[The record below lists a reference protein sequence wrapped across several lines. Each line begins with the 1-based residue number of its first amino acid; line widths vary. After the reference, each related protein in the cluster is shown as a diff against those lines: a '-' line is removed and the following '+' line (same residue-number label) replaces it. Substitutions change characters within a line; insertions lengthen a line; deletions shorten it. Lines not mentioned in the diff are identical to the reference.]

1 MAGTAGRGGRSRG
14 WLVPLVL
21 AAVVAA
27 LANTPWVLPA
37 LLPKVDGVRVVLP
50 GPLGQPGLS
59 VFANGVAVVLLIW
72 SVVRMIGSS
81 SPAERLARR
90 VLRRGDV
97 LGAAEVYLQAGAKRR
112 AFQLLK
118 RGRAW
123 SRAAAVASELGLDDE
138 AADLLRRAGGRH
150 LAEASRLYRRAG
162 DTEAERRAEREFAEW
177 CLAQGHFDEALE
189 AWMRAGDPQRAARAA
204 RVSLNEGRLQ
214 PSHPSFRVAVR
225 AAEEVRDHQLLARL
239 HEAEG
244 AWTAAARAWRIA
256 GDHDRAAEYFR
267 RAGQLDEAAREE
279 AASGRHREA
288 VLLKVRHLGQ
298 TVERLQRLAASGR
311 GTTSEAVQL
320 KVQLARETDPLLEQ
334 AAEHGLEVEIV
345 SLLKGAG
352 RVDEAVERLSALG
365 QVHAAA
371 DLAQEA
377 QRWDLAARLHE
388 RMSRFTEA
396 SDAWEQ
402 AGDLERAARCAERA
416 GEDERALEL
425 FRKVGK
431 PKEIAHCLA
440 RLGYLQDAVVE
451 LHREGLL
458 GDACEV
464 LRTYPGPLP
473 DAPDVVLDIAEWAR
487 ANASLHQAIACL
499 QRAVVGLALRS
510 SRVGPAIAL
519 ARLLH
524 EAGDSAAALA
534 QVERVLRF
542 DYACEPAQ
550 RLKREIA
557 AEQRAGDPSSTL
569 PAAAGD
575 AVVEAPPAPT
585 TAEQRYEI
593 QQELGRGGMGVV
605 YRALDTRLQREVA
618 LKVLRATS
626 AEETARLEREAR
638 AAATLNH
645 SGIVTVYDFQPG
657 FGGHFIVM
665 EYVPGEPLDQLI
677 RSDRERIRQSL
688 VTILIRLADAVAFAH
703 SRHVVHRDLKP
714 GNILLTPSLDVKIL
728 DFGIAARLD
737 VDGPREMQVCGT
749 PFYMSPEQIRGE
761 TPTPAS
767 DIYSLGATAFHLAT
781 GRPPF
786 PRGDVINAHLEQS
799 PPDPREQEPELHPS
813 LARIILRCLAKEP
826 SERYPSAS
834 ALREE
839 LLPLER
845 AGAQVRDA

>member
-1 MAGTAGRGGRSRG
+1 MAGTAGMGGHTRR
-14 WLVPLVL
+14 WLVPLLV
-21 AAVVAA
+21 AAVMAA
-27 LANTPWVLPA
+27 LANTPWVLMA
-37 LLPKVDGVRVVLP
+37 LLPKMEGVRVVLP
-50 GPLGQPGLS
+50 GLLGQPGLS
-59 VFANGVAVVLLIW
+59 LVANGVAAALLIW
-72 SVVRMIGSS
+72 SVVQLIGSS

-90 VLRRGDV
+90 LLRRGDV
-97 LGAAEVYLQAGAKRR
+97 LGSAEVYLQAGAKWR

-123 SRAAAVASELGLDDE
+123 SQAAGVALELGLDDE
-138 AADLLRRAGGRH
+138 AADLLRRAGGRQ
-150 LAEASRLYRRAG
+150 LTEASRLYRRLG
-162 DTEAERRAEREFAEW
+162 DTEAERRCEREFAEW
-177 CLAQGHFDEALE
+177 CLAQGHYDEALE
-189 AWMRAGDPQRAARAA
+189 AWMRAGEVQRATRAA

-225 AAEEVRDHQLLARL
+225 AAEEGKDHQLLARL

-244 AWTAAARAWRIA
+244 AWTAAARAWRTA
-256 GDHDRAAEYFR
+256 GDHARAAEYFR
-267 RAGQLDEAAREE
+267 RAGQLDQAAQEE
-279 AASGRHREA
+279 TASGRHREA
-288 VLLKVRHLGQ
+288 VLLRVRHLAQ
-298 TVERLQRLAASGR
+298 TVDRLQRLVASGR
-311 GTTSEAVQL
+311 GESTEAAQL
-320 KVQLARETDPLLEQ
+320 KVQLRHETDPLLEQ
-334 AAEHGLEVEIV
+334 AAEHGLEAEIV

-352 RVDEAVERLSALG
+352 RVDEAVDRLSTLG
-365 QVHAAA
+365 QVQAAA

-377 QRWDLAARLHE
+377 HRWDLAARLHE
-388 RMSRFTEA
+388 RMARFTEA

-458 GDACEV
+458 GDACDV

-473 DAPDVVLDIAEWAR
+473 DASDVVLDIAEWAR
-487 ANASLHQAIACL
+487 VNVSVHQAIACL

-510 SRVGPAIAL
+510 NRVDPAVAL

-542 DYACEPAQ
+542 DYAYEPAQ
-550 RLKREIA
+550 RLKQEIA
-557 AEQRAGDPSSTL
+557 ADQRAADLSSTI
-569 PAAAGD
+569 PASGEEVAL
-575 AVVEAPPAPT
+575 EPPAPT
-585 TAEQRYEI
+585 TAELRYEI

-605 YRALDTRLQREVA
+605 YRALDTRLQRDVA

-645 SGIVTVYDFQPG
+645 SGIVTIYDFQPG

-677 RSDRERIRQSL
+677 RSDRERVRRSL

-728 DFGIAARLD
+728 DFGIATRLD
-737 VDGPREMQVCGT
+737 VDGPREVQVCGT

-786 PRGDVINAHLEQS
+786 PRGDVINAHLEQP
-799 PPDPREQEPELHPS
+799 PPDPREQAPELHPT

-826 SERYPSAS
+826 SQRYQSAS
-834 ALREE
+834 ALRDD

-845 AGAQVRDA
+845 GGALVRDA